1 VKIDHAIEKVGEAEA
16 VLAEALERLAVRHA
30 AEADVAQLAHTLAS
44 KALSR
49 ITQLEDPARS
59 YDAHLPHHDDTRL
72 SELEQA
78 MKSQSSELLPH
89 TETPALLLLDDLEA
103 VYVQSQTAEIAWIVL
118 QQGAKACRD
127 ASLVDVVLHAH
138 EECETTAKWLRTRI
152 KVTAPQVLASG

>member
-16 VLAEALERLAVRHA
+16 VLAEALESLAVRHA

-49 ITQLEDPARS
+49 IRLLEEPARS
-59 YDAHLPHHDDTRL
+59 YDAHLPHHEETRL
-72 SELEQA
+72 SDLEQA
-78 MKSQSSELLPH
+78 MTSQSSEVLAH
-89 TETPALLLLDDLEA
+89 TQMPALLLLDDLEE
-103 VYVQSQTAEIAWIVL
+103 VYLRAQAAEIAWIVL
-118 QQGAKACRD
+118 QQGARACRD

-138 EECETTAKWLRTRI
+138 EEGETTAKWLRTRI